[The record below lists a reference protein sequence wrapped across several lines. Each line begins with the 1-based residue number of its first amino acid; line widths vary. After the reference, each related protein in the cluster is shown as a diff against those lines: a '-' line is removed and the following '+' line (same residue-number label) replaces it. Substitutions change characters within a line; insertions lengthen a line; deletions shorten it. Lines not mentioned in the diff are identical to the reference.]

1 MAQLEFI
8 KKLEADRFGLH
19 PDKPIQQEVQDKHA
33 KLQVLVQNLVDKIQ
47 KKHESL
53 MLSTQQ
59 LKVYQE
65 TLKQK
70 YNPIFDNL
78 DDIMK

>member
-8 KKLEADRFGLH
+8 KKLEADRFGLA
-19 PDKPIQQEVQDKHA
+19 DKPIGQEVQDKHA

-53 MLSTQQ
+53 MLSTQ
-59 LKVYQE
+59 
-65 TLKQK
+65 
-70 YNPIFDNL
+70 
-78 DDIMK
+78 

>member
-8 KKLEADRFGLH
+8 KKLEADRFGLA
-19 PDKPIQQEVQDKHA
+19 DKPIQQEVQDKHA